1 MICWQ
6 NAERQKEIS
15 REVEN
20 ICGLPGVVGF
30 LDGTHIDYHQP
41 SMVKGIFITEKDF
54 RPFKYRYIAN
64 VKVSCLYKCFNV
76 ITLH

>member
-1 MICWQ
+1 MICWP

-30 LDGTHIDYHQP
+30 LDGTHIRLSSALNGERDFYNRKGFP
-41 SMVKGIFITEKDF
+41 SIQVQ
-54 RPFKYRYIAN
+54 
-64 VKVSCLYKCFNV
+64 VSSKCKSILLV
-76 ITLH
+76 

>member
-1 MICWQ
+1 MICWP

-30 LDGTHIDYHQP
+30 LDGTHIRLSSALNGERDFYNR
-41 SMVKGIFITEKDF
+41 KGNIE
-54 RPFKYRYIAN
+54 
-64 VKVSCLYKCFNV
+64 VSCLYKCLNV

>member
-20 ICGLPGVVGF
+20 TCGLPGVVGF
-30 LDGTHIDYHQP
+30 LDGTHIRLSSALNGERDFYNRKGFP
-41 SMVKGIFITEKDF
+41 SIQVQV
-54 RPFKYRYIAN
+54 Y
-64 VKVSCLYKCFNV
+64 SKCKSILLV
-76 ITLH
+76 